1 MKNMLNNTNKLK
13 KFDVHFLENL
23 ADLLDSGF
31 TLKKSIEFLLEQYDV
46 IDDKTRQACLEELEN
61 AGKISQILSLLKFE
75 RTVIMQVTF
84 SEHHGEVSRVLRES
98 AQFLFTKRV
107 MIGSVIKAIQYPLIL
122 TIIFVG
128 MLIILNFTVIPQF
141 KTLYSTMGSDVSGLV
156 LYLTLFIEQLPQ
168 IILWV
173 VSIILIIVAN
183 LFFFTR
189 VLTIEKKN
197 KLLVSIPFL
206 KGIYKKMQTYK
217 LAREFGYFIQNGM
230 EVKAIIELLKHQT
243 VDQQMSYESKII
255 ETGLLR
261 GETLSESIKRLVMID
276 EKLSVFINHGEQN
289 SSVGKE
295 LITFSE
301 YILNR
306 LLMDIEYVTKR
317 IQPII
322 FVILGLLITCLY
334 LVIVLPIFQMMSQ
347 I

>member
-46 IDDKTRQACLEELEN
+46 IDDKTKQACLAVLDN
-61 AGKISQILSLLKFE
+61 AGKISEILALLKFE

-98 AQFLFTKRV
+98 AQFLFTKRI
-107 MIGSVIKAIQYPLIL
+107 MISSVLKAIQYPIIL
-122 TIIFVG
+122 TVIFVG

-141 KTLYSTMGSDVSGLV
+141 KTLYTTMDSEVSGLV
-156 LYLTLFIEQLPQ
+156 LYLTLFIESLPQ
-168 IILWV
+168 IILWI
-173 VSIILIIVAN
+173 VSTILIITAN
-183 LFFFTR
+183 LFFLTR

-197 KLLVSIPFL
+197 KLLVALPFL
-206 KGIYKKMQTYK
+206 SSIYRKIQTYK

-243 VDQQMSYESKII
+243 VDRQLSYESSII
-255 ETGLLR
+255 ETGLLS
-261 GETLSESIKRLVMID
+261 GETLSQAIKRLDMID

-306 LLMDIEYVTKR
+306 VLMEIEFVTKR